1 MAPRLRSKFCNKQG
15 HYKGAK
21 DRHKDNEGTPRTWRC
36 IGIRVIEKGKM
47 PEEKQ
52 IVDEADEPAKHDRSK
67 SGHDPN
73 ENCN

>member
-1 MAPRLRSKFCNKQG
+1 MAPRLGRKFCNKQR
-15 HYKGAK
+15 HYQGAK
-21 DRHKDNEGTPRTWRC
+21 DRHKDNEGAPRTWPC

-52 IVDEADEPAKHDRSK
+52 IVDEADEPAKRDCPEP
-67 SGHDPN
+67 GHDPN